1 MKAVVLAAGRGVRL
15 EPLTLTRP
23 KHLIP
28 VGGKPLLEWLLEG
41 LSSSGVKEALI
52 VVFHL
57 GEQIREFF
65 GTGSKFG
72 LDLSYVTQK
81 DVMGTADAIGMA
93 EGYVED
99 EDFLVVYGDLLVSED
114 AIRKTVSAWK
124 TSGGAVMATVP
135 VDKPS
140 LYGVVEVKEDRI
152 VRIVEKP
159 QPGKEPSNLANA
171 GIYVLSPEV
180 FEYIRKT
187 GLSPRGEYEVTESLQ
202 KFVDDGYDL
211 KPAVIPRED
220 WMDIGHP
227 WNLLDANERLLGRLE
242 GGVEGTVEDGVH
254 LIGPVRIEKGA
265 RVRSGSYIE
274 GPVLIGRGSDIGP
287 NCYLRPCTS
296 IGEEVRIGNACEV
309 KNSII
314 MDQTHVAHL
323 SYVGDSVIGAGC
335 NFGAGT
341 ITANIRFDKKNI
353 KMNIKSERV
362 DSGKRKLGTFMGDN
376 VQTGVNVSLMP
387 GVKLGHG
394 SWIAP
399 GLTVY
404 EDVPPETFLQAE
416 RIELKRKPIEE

>member
-1 MKAVVLAAGRGVRL
+1 MKAVILAAGKGVRL

-28 VGGKPLLEWLLEG
+28 VGGKPLLEWLLRG
-41 LSSSGVKEALI
+41 LRSSGLREALI
-52 VVFHL
+52 VVFYME
-57 GEQIREFF
+57 EQIRGYF
-65 GTGSKFG
+65 GTGAKLG
-72 LDLSYVTQK
+72 LDISYVTQK
-81 DVMGTADAIGMA
+81 DIMGTADAIGMA

-99 EDFLVVYGDLLVSED
+99 EDFLVVYGDLLVSEE
-114 AIRKTVSAWK
+114 AIQRTLSAGA
-124 TSGGAVMATVP
+124 SGDAVMATVP

-140 LYGVVEVKEDRI
+140 LYGVVEVKENRI

-171 GIYVLSPEV
+171 GIYVLPPEV
-180 FEYIRKT
+180 FKYIRKT
-187 GLSPRGEYEVTESLQ
+187 GRSPRGEYEITESLQ
-202 KFVDDGYDL
+202 RFVDDGHVL
-211 KPAVIPRED
+211 KPVVIPREN
-220 WMDIGHP
+220 WLDIGHP
-227 WNLLDANERLLGRLE
+227 WNLLDANEHLLGQLE
-242 GGVEGTVEDGVH
+242 GSIKGVVEDGVH
-254 LIGPVRIEKGA
+254 LIGPVRVEEGA
-265 RVRSGSYIE
+265 RVRSGTYIE
-274 GPVLIGRGSDIGP
+274 GPVLIGRGSDVGP

-309 KNSII
+309 KNSIV
-314 MDQTHVAHL
+314 MDRTHVAHL
-323 SYVGDSVIGAGC
+323 SYVGDSVIGTGC

-376 VQTGVNVSLMP
+376 AQTGINVNLMP
-387 GVKLGHG
+387 GVKVGPD

-404 EDVPPETFLQAE
+404 EDVPPETFLHADRMQ
-416 RIELKRKPIEE
+416 LKHMPVKE

>member
-1 MKAVVLAAGRGVRL
+1 LKAVILAAGRGVRL

-28 VGGKPLLEWLLEG
+28 VGGKPLLEWLLKS
-41 LSSSGVKEALI
+41 LRPSGVKEALI
-52 VVFHL
+52 IVFYL
-57 GEQIREFF
+57 EEQIREYF
-65 GTGSKFG
+65 GTGSELG

-81 DVMGTADAIGMA
+81 DIMGTADAIGMA
-93 EGYVED
+93 ERYVED
-99 EDFLVVYGDLLVSED
+99 ENFLAVYGDLLVSEE
-114 AIRKTVSAWK
+114 AIRKTLSAGA
-124 TSGGAVMATVP
+124 SGDAVMATVP
-135 VDKPS
+135 VDEPS

-171 GIYVLSPEV
+171 GIYVLPPEV

-187 GLSPRGEYEVTESLQ
+187 GRSPRGEYEVTESLQ
-202 KFVDDGYDL
+202 RFVDDGYDL

-220 WMDIGHP
+220 WLDIGHP
-227 WNLLDANERLLGRLE
+227 WNLLDANERLLGRLG

-254 LIGPVRIEKGA
+254 LIGPVRIEEGA

-314 MDQTHVAHL
+314 MDRTHVAHL

-376 VQTGVNVSLMP
+376 VQTGINVNLMP
-387 GVKLGHG
+387 GVKVGHG

-404 EDVPPETFLQAE
+404 EDVPPEIFLQAE
-416 RIELKRKPIEE
+416 RIELRRKPIEE

>member
-1 MKAVVLAAGRGVRL
+1 LKAVILAAGKGVRL

-28 VGGKPLLEWLLEG
+28 VGGKPILEWLLKG
-41 LSSSGVKEALI
+41 LKSSGLKEVLI
-52 VVFHL
+52 VVFYM
-57 GEQIREFF
+57 GEKIREQF
-65 GTGSKFG
+65 GTGSKYG

-81 DVMGTADAIGMA
+81 DIMGTADAIGMA

-99 EDFLVVYGDLLVSED
+99 EDFLVVYGDLLVSEE
-114 AIRKTVSAWK
+114 AIRKTVSAGA
-124 TSGGAVMATVP
+124 SGDAVMATVP

-171 GIYVLSPEV
+171 GMYVLPPEV
-180 FEYIRKT
+180 FRYIRTT
-187 GLSPRGEYEVTESLQ
+187 GLSPRGEYEVTDSLQ
-202 KFVDDGYDL
+202 KFLDDGHVL
-211 KPAVIPRED
+211 KPVVIPRED
-220 WMDIGHP
+220 WLDIGHP

-242 GGVEGTVEDGVH
+242 GGIEGTVEEGVH
-254 LIGPVRIEKGA
+254 LIGPVRVEEGA

-274 GPVLIGRGSDIGP
+274 GPVLIGRNSDIGP

-309 KNSII
+309 KNSIV
-314 MDQTHVAHL
+314 MDRTHVAHL
-323 SYVGDSVIGAGC
+323 SYVGDSVIGSGC

-341 ITANIRFDKKNI
+341 ITANIRFDKRDI

-376 VQTGVNVSLMP
+376 AQTGINVNLMP
-387 GVKLGHG
+387 GVKVGPG

-404 EDVPPETFLQAE
+404 EDVPPETFLYGE
-416 RIELKRKPIEE
+416 RIRLKRRPVEE